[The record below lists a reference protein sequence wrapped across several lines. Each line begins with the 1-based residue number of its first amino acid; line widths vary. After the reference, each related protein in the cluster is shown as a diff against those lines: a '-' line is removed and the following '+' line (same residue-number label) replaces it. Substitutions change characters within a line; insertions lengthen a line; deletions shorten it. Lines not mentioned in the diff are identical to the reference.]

1 MKLGRVDTSA
11 PVRVTLFDGSDRTLK
26 TVRGFGP
33 KQLEQEMSKAAL
45 LPTTDGGFVNAAA
58 IATARFQNDEPTP

>member
-26 TVRGFGP
+26 TVRGHLARSGP
-33 KQLEQEMSKAAL
+33 AGIDTRPRRHLVTLISPQERPLLKLGTSTGWRSK
-45 LPTTDGGFVNAAA
+45 
-58 IATARFQNDEPTP
+58 